1 MLKSTSVSPGA
12 VTKNGRCVVA
22 AGLGEAVKGTLLP
35 VSAVSGDNLEL
46 GSISPHDDAM
56 GFDLDQSGP
65 DVTRFHSVRRL
76 QRGISSGLI

>member
-35 VSAVSGDNLEL
+35 VSGDNLEL
-46 GSISPHDDAM
+46 GSISPHDDAK

-65 DVTRFHSVRRL
+65 DVTRFNSVRRL